1 MVIILCNIRREMLL
15 PVPPTRIGDHQ
26 WRRLIFHRFYC
37 WVLWGT
43 KGPDM
48 TVKLALSKRPWLK
61 ESFSITDLLQ
71 THYQAFHHS
80 QFLEILSLDGPEKK
94 FFFNP
99 WVSADPTL
107 SAYVLAISDLRRWKQ
122 HKMLPPRSCFEFF
135 FSRKSW
141 KDDKDILST

>member
-1 MVIILCNIRREMLL
+1 MLL

-107 SAYVLAISDLRRWKQ
+107 SAYVFSDKRFKTLEAAQNVTTAFLLWI
-122 HKMLPPRSCFEFF
+122 F